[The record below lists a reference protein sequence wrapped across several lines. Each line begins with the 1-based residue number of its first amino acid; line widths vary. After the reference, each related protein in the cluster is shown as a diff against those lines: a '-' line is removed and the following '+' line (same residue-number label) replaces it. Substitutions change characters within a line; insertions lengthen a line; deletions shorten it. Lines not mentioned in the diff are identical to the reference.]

1 LREACCRAAAAAL
14 ALALAITTEL
24 GPPPA
29 LAAGQAGV
37 TPYDEGKAILLGPNA
52 EGRVRPCGINPN
64 CVSSSN
70 LDDLY
75 GPPWRSPVR
84 PRGPGGPPPGPRRR
98 PPAAGSCAGA
108 VGGCRGGRAARAA
121 GWAGIRAQTL
131 LFAGPRPPQDAKPVA
146 AAAVLEVAVAA
157 AVPASEL
164 ARASTLA
171 DGAEYRAW
179 SVPR

>member
-1 LREACCRAAAAAL
+1 MMESRSITLGRAAPAQHIQRRAPAQRTGSRSALRCLAADPRRLAAPAQPPPAAPPSLREACCRAAAAAL

-84 PRGPGGPPPGPRRR
+84 PRGPGGPPQI
-98 PPAAGSCAGA
+98 
-108 VGGCRGGRAARAA
+108 GRAH
-121 GWAGIRAQTL
+121 
-131 LFAGPRPPQDAKPVA
+131 V
-146 AAAVLEVAVAA
+146 
-157 AVPASEL
+157 
-164 ARASTLA
+164 
-171 DGAEYRAW
+171 
-179 SVPR
+179 